1 VAAGERGKV
10 GLILAA
16 NLGLLRVADG
26 GSARN
31 VARSA
36 HLGWSLEENAMD
48 REGIRSTVIELLEAD
63 LGEKYDKLEDGQKLR
78 EELGLDSVDVVSVVS
93 QIERRF
99 RIRLSQQDL
108 EKLSTVGDVLD
119 LLEAKINAG
128 PSTAPGTAAA

>member
-1 VAAGERGKV
+1 MEDRPAG
-10 GLILAA
+10 L
-16 NLGLLRVADG
+16 
-26 GSARN
+26 
-31 VARSA
+31 ARSA
-36 HLGWSLEENAMD
+36 NLGWSLEENAMD
-48 REGIRSTVIELLEAD
+48 RDAIRSTVIELLEAD

-108 EKLSTVGDVLD
+108 EKLVTVGDVLD

-128 PSTAPGTAAA
+128 PSSAPKTAAA